1 MSCISI
7 WGSENVFLLSL
18 FTDPASIEGFDAE
31 TSFLFWTTFR
41 VFGLSC
47 KQIDANWISLECW
60 SWRSFATSVWRIS
73 FRESARP
80 SGYKPEHFFFFLVCL
95 LELFPEAYIIYNTV
109 KDYFYE
115 VLVILYPQ
123 DEVQHRRDEF
133 ARLLDEHEQVVR
145 ELRRIESSGE
155 LQALAEMGSSRAEE
169 AASSFLNLTQKH
181 QDDEWKYLQVENQKN
196 LPNRNAT
203 IKSSWRKEEKKKKK
217 SSFQILLWNEC
228 EIQGGAP
235 FHHFVFSFLL
245 SFIILLHFV
254 FGMSDT

>member
-1 MSCISI
+1 
-7 WGSENVFLLSL
+7 
-18 FTDPASIEGFDAE
+18 
-31 TSFLFWTTFR
+31 
-41 VFGLSC
+41 
-47 KQIDANWISLECW
+47 
-60 SWRSFATSVWRIS
+60 
-73 FRESARP
+73 
-80 SGYKPEHFFFFLVCL
+80 VCL

-181 QDDEWKYLQVENQKN
+181 QDDE
-196 LPNRNAT
+196 
-203 IKSSWRKEEKKKKK
+203 
-217 SSFQILLWNEC
+217 
-228 EIQGGAP
+228 
-235 FHHFVFSFLL
+235 
-245 SFIILLHFV
+245 
-254 FGMSDT
+254 